1 MNQVIGN
8 LLSSLV
14 FSGFTNTDLTDQS
27 KNFTQKI
34 NLSNESSSVN
44 YSLCGSNDIPSQQ
57 DKFDKPNESLVN
69 RLCFIYAC
77 LSLAGIL
84 ILIIFL
90 DNIKPQNAKG
100 VLFYFIILLFLF
112 YLNYF
117 FSII

>member
-34 NLSNESSSVN
+34 NFLNESSSVN

-69 RLCFIYAC
+69 RLFFIYAC

-100 VLFYFIILLFLF
+100 VLFYFLILLFLF